1 MSSAWKSNLDIAIKN
16 GSFGSVIKRTT
27 CILKQR
33 KKMPST
39 VVKNVIGLLIIFMLV
54 YQNKNAQI
62 KKDDQ

>member
-1 MSSAWKSNLDIAIKN
+1 
-16 GSFGSVIKRTT
+16 
-27 CILKQR
+27 
-33 KKMPST
+33 MPAT